1 MMFVTK
7 YKELEQN
14 RSIVGH
20 RQIKKV
26 QESDWDAGH
35 VHLGEGPGLDP
46 VLVGGI
52 TYPACLR
59 LTVDKRKKMDGWISN
74 IDS

>member
-20 RQIKKV
+20 RQIKEV

-52 TYPACLR
+52 TYPAWPQSAL
-59 LTVDKRKKMDGWISN
+59 D
-74 IDS
+74 